1 MEHLREFDGKKVV
14 AAEKAEVGL
23 DREVGG
29 LSAEETESLGTYLK
43 GVLGDRVG
51 AVRASKRLVESP
63 AVVVDSDPHLT
74 ASMKRMLKAMN
85 REGTGNFDSKSDLEF
100 NPANP
105 MIARLEKLRHRD
117 PDLAGQVAEQI
128 YDNAR
133 VAAGVLEDPRAM
145 LKRLNQLMEKLLVK
159 ESGA

>member
-1 MEHLREFDGKKVV
+1 
-14 AAEKAEVGL
+14 
-23 DREVGG
+23 
-29 LSAEETESLGTYLK
+29 
-43 GVLGDRVG
+43 
-51 AVRASKRLVESP
+51 VESP